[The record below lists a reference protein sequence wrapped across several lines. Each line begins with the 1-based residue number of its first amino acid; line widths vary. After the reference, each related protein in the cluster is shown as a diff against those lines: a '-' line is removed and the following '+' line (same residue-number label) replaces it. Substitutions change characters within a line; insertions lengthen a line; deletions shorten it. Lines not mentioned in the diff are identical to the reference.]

1 MNKKILWVD
10 DEIDFFRAH
19 IEFLKTKGYYVTGV
33 TNGDDG
39 VELFKNES
47 FDMVLLDEMMIGMDG
62 LETLTQIRNI
72 DIHVPIVM
80 ITKNEGE
87 ELMQSA
93 IAQRITDF
101 LTKPVNPSQILS
113 VFLKIFS
120 AKEIQQRK
128 TIENL
133 NRDFIRIRE
142 RLQNVSSPTEWIDM
156 YKELLRL
163 ENQYDFV
170 KDKGLDSVFNSLKE
184 EINNRY
190 AVFIKNNYPQLLL
203 NNDNVLF
210 SHQFIP
216 KVIFPLIKNGKR
228 VFFFLLDCMRADQ
241 WLSMS
246 SVIKDDFNIN
256 TQYYYSI
263 LPTATPYS
271 RNAIFSGKLPLTLQQ
286 SYPNLIPWFK
296 ETESGKNDNEYDL
309 LLKLMDEY
317 GIYLKGRPYFTKI
330 LDASWAG
337 EVHEKMSSLKKL
349 HFVTFVFNFLDII
362 IHHRANSKVLQ
373 EIVFDENSFKRI
385 ARDWFENSWIYR
397 IIQKVAQIPD
407 AVIVLTTDHGSI
419 LCNKPVVIKGDS
431 KISYS
436 LRFKIGNYL
445 KIDERHGWLVKE
457 PSELFLPKSG
467 VLTNYAFSYNN
478 NYFAFTGNVGQFSE
492 KYNNNFFHG
501 GISLEEMILPYAII
515 TPKK

>member
-337 EVHEKMSSLKKL
+337 EVHEKMSSLKK
-349 HFVTFVFNFLDII
+349 V
-362 IHHRANSKVLQ
+362 
-373 EIVFDENSFKRI
+373 
-385 ARDWFENSWIYR
+385 W
-397 IIQKVAQIPD
+397 
-407 AVIVLTTDHGSI
+407 
-419 LCNKPVVIKGDS
+419 
-431 KISYS
+431 
-436 LRFKIGNYL
+436 
-445 KIDERHGWLVKE
+445 
-457 PSELFLPKSG
+457 
-467 VLTNYAFSYNN
+467 
-478 NYFAFTGNVGQFSE
+478 
-492 KYNNNFFHG
+492 
-501 GISLEEMILPYAII
+501 
-515 TPKK
+515 